1 MDFYPMYPGFESQE
15 SHEFFLLLLFLL
27 FSLCVFLSLLIQ
39 CKFANSTL
47 LSLLRLSYFI
57 TPYDSQASSA
67 FSALICSVMRET
79 SCCLFQMLTN
89 LKLLKLSISSSR
101 YPNDIFNIDN
111 NFFDSMV
118 NHIYPSELQLNK
130 ANASDTEASFLD

>member
-15 SHEFFLLLLFLL
+15 SHEFFFIIII
-27 FSLCVFLSLLIQ
+27 FIIFFMCFFVIINQ

-47 LSLLRLSYFI
+47 LSLLRFSYFI

-118 NHIYPSELQLNK
+118 NHIYPSKLQLNK